1 MSDKRLFNP
10 EEAAKYLGLKLS
22 MVRKLIQEKKIVFF
36 KIGKLIRFDKVEL
49 DKWVDIKKA
58 KINHE

>member
-36 KIGKLIRFDKVEL
+36 KIGKLIRFDKVA
-49 DKWVDIKKA
+49 KK
-58 KINHE
+58 